1 MLADDHSLTS
11 EPLKLLLVEDTD
23 SERFYLSELLNQQGF
38 QVVECRD
45 GEQALEWFD
54 TCQPD
59 IVVSDW
65 RMPGMSGVELCRL
78 LKQKEAPPYVLMLT
92 ANNDAANLIQGIES
106 GADDYLGKPFL
117 PAVLRVRLLAARR
130 QVCLNR
136 RLRTQYDALRESLRS
151 EYNLRNR
158 LVEDLQNAAA
168 LQRALLPA
176 KGFQHRGWSALHHFA
191 SASHLAGDLF
201 NVFPVDGDH
210 LGFFIADISGH
221 GTAAALQAFALG
233 LRLGPSHVDWRHNSP
248 SEILG
253 MVNRQFTDPGQRGQF
268 ATVQLGRINCRTG
281 ELVIANAAH
290 PRPLIWRPRGCET
303 LQLDPGLPLGIE
315 PDFQY
320 QNHCLTLAPEERLL
334 LLSDGAYEGDHP
346 SEGQFGVANISHA
359 LERADWSS
367 PAFALERLFERIL
380 TWNDYGLQDDLSLL
394 MLCAPEALEGAAA

>member
-1 MLADDHSLTS
+1 MLVDDSACVS

-45 GEQALEWFD
+45 GEQALARFEE
-54 TCQPD
+54 CRPD

-65 RMPGMSGVELCRL
+65 QMPGMSGLDLCRL
-78 LKQKEAPPYVLMLT
+78 LKQRERPPYVLMLT
-92 ANNDAANLIQGIES
+92 ANNDTANLVQGIES

-117 PAVLRVRLLAARR
+117 PAVLKVRLLSARR

-151 EYNLRNR
+151 EYQLRNQ
-158 LVEDLQNAAA
+158 LLEDLQNAAS

-176 KGFQHRGWSALHHFA
+176 KGFRHLGWSGLHHFA

-201 NVFPVDGDH
+201 NVFPVDADH

-233 LRLGPSHVDWRHNSP
+233 LRLGPAHVDWRRQDP
-248 SEILG
+248 SEILA
-253 MVNRQFTDPGQRGQF
+253 MVNRQFTDPGQGGQF
-268 ATVQLGRINCRTG
+268 ATVQVGRIDCRTG
-281 ELVIANAAH
+281 DLVIANAAH
-290 PRPLIWRPRGCET
+290 PRPLLWRPDGCRQMDLEG
-303 LQLDPGLPLGIE
+303 GLPLGIE

-320 QNHCLTLAPEERLL
+320 RDHHQRLSAEDRLL
-334 LLSDGAYEGDHP
+334 LLTDGSYEGNHP
-346 SEGQFGVANISHA
+346 TQGRFGVGGLINGLTRGDWAA
-359 LERADWSS
+359 PETTLEH
-367 PAFALERLFERIL
+367 LFESIL
-380 TWNDYGLQDDLSLL
+380 TWQDYGLQDDLSLL
-394 MLCAPEALEGAAA
+394 MLCAPSAL